1 MFSKPIARILSIAG
15 SDSGG
20 GAGIQADI
28 KTITSLGAYA
38 STAITALTDQNTLGV
53 YNILPVP
60 PDFIR
65 AQIRSVIN
73 DIGADAI
80 KIGML
85 GKSDT
90 IIAIATEIKQVT
102 NRHPYLHVVID
113 PVMLAKGGIAL
124 LAKESITTLRSDLL
138 PLANVITPN
147 IPEAEQLSG
156 KAITTVSD
164 MCAIASYLHKTTG
177 AAILLK
183 GGHLSG
189 DQVTDILV
197 DTNEELYRFTAP
209 RIQSHHTHGTGCTL
223 ASALATYLAQGVK
236 LPDAVKQARLYV
248 RNAILHAPQLGAGSG
263 PLWHALSIPPPPTY
277 LTEPPEKLK

>member
-1 MFSKPIARILSIAG
+1 MPLKPIARILSIAG

-28 KTITSLGAYA
+28 KTITALGAYA

-53 YNILPVP
+53 HNILPVP

-65 AQIRSVIN
+65 AQIRSVID

-85 GKSDT
+85 GHRDT

-102 NRHPYLHVVID
+102 NRHPFLHVIID

-124 LAKESITTLRSDLL
+124 LPKESITTLQDYLL
-138 PLANVITPN
+138 PLAHVLTPN

-156 KAITTVSD
+156 KTITTVSD
-164 MCAIASYLHKTTG
+164 MCAVASYLHKTTG

-183 GGHLSG
+183 GGHISG
-189 DQVTDILV
+189 DQVTDILI
-197 DTNEELYRFTAP
+197 DTNKLYRFTAP
-209 RIQSHHTHGTGCTL
+209 RIPSHHTHGTGCTL
-223 ASALATYLAQGVK
+223 ASALATYLAQGIQ
-236 LPDAVKQARLYV
+236 LPAAVEQARLYV
-248 RNAILHAPQLGAGSG
+248 RQAILHAPQLGAGSG
-263 PLWHALSIPPPPTY
+263 PLWHAINTHPPPSI
-277 LTEPPEKLK
+277 